1 VQNITGGVLT
11 LGGNTTA
18 LTLVLLPK
26 NFTGA
31 PVGQGSYYVLAD
43 AETKSF
49 CLEYAGSAV
58 SMQPLNA
65 SSIAPAAAGFA
76 WQLER
81 QPLEIGDGHLF
92 RLRSAVTSSA
102 GAVYVGYDRTV
113 SRFVPV
119 LGVDPLSSLRAS
131 VFTVTDVATISSP
144 ASIRQASGVYWLD
157 LGGAKVRA
165 YCDMETDGGGWMLA
179 LNYAHAAG
187 TDPDLSIRSLVK
199 GPPLLGAS
207 DLGSDESNS
216 SFAGGSWG
224 HLTRSALA
232 TVRAPARCRRAWP
245 LRPFPSRAHAQHAPP
260 LLPQRP
266 MYALLASMSGRWQLA
281 AARKDKPLPLALS
294 RLSPPIPAPSSHAGQ
309 HQLRALLRA
318 QQPGRH
324 VHYPLQDDVA
334 GAGVVPDQLHGVHG
348 ARSCRL

>member
-1 VQNITGGVLT
+1 MRVPASLFSPCPGALGLSTFTLKTSATDYVQNITDGVLT
-11 LGGNTTA
+11 LVDGNTTA
-18 LTLVLLPK
+18 LTFVLLPK

-31 PVGQGSYYVLAD
+31 PVGQGTYYVLAD
-43 AETKSF
+43 AASNTS
-49 CLEYAGSAV
+49 CLLYAGGSV
-58 SMQPLNA
+58 SMQPLAAGIAAA
-65 SSIAPAAAGFA
+65 SAGFA

-81 QPLEIGDGHLF
+81 QPLETGDGHLF

-102 GAVYVGYDRTV
+102 GAVYVGYNGT
-113 SRFVPV
+113 RFVPV

-131 VFTVTDVATISSP
+131 AFTVTDATTAGAP
-144 ASIRQASGVYWLD
+144 ASNRQASGVYWLN

-232 TVRAPARCRRAWP
+232 TVRTPARCQRS
-245 LRPFPSRAHAQHAPP
+245 LRPGGCFPFP
-260 LLPQRP
+260 LTHTHCMRRCCCRDYLC
-266 MYALLASMSGRWQLA
+266 
-281 AARKDKPLPLALS
+281 
-294 RLSPPIPAPSSHAGQ
+294 
-309 HQLRALLRA
+309 
-318 QQPGRH
+318 
-324 VHYPLQDDVA
+324 V
-334 GAGVVPDQLHGVHG
+334 
-348 ARSCRL
+348 RS

>member
-1 VQNITGGVLT
+1 MRVPASLFSPCPGALGLSTFTLNTSATEYVKTATGSTELVAGSS
-11 LGGNTTA
+11 GA
-18 LTLVLLPK
+18 LTFVLLPK

-31 PVGQGSYYVLAD
+31 PVGQGTYYALAD
-43 AETKSF
+43 AASNTS
-49 CLEYAGSAV
+49 CLLYAGGAM
-58 SMQPLNA
+58 SMQPLEAGIAAA
-65 SSIAPAAAGFA
+65 SAGFA

-81 QPLEIGDGHLF
+81 QPLETGDGHLF

-102 GAVYVGYDRTV
+102 GAVYVGYNGT
-113 SRFVPV
+113 RFVPV

-131 VFTVTDVATISSP
+131 AFTVTDATTTGAP
-144 ASIRQASGVYWLD
+144 ASNRQASGVYWLN

-224 HLTRSALA
+224 HLTRDALA
-232 TVRAPARCRRAWP
+232 TVRAPARCRRAWRPGGCAP
-245 LRPFPSRAHAQHAPP
+245 LPP
-260 LLPQRP
+260 LCCMRVCCCCCRD
-266 MYALLASMSGRWQLA
+266 YRC
-281 AARKDKPLPLALS
+281 
-294 RLSPPIPAPSSHAGQ
+294 
-309 HQLRALLRA
+309 
-318 QQPGRH
+318 
-324 VHYPLQDDVA
+324 V
-334 GAGVVPDQLHGVHG
+334 
-348 ARSCRL
+348 RS

>member
-1 VQNITGGVLT
+1 VQNVTGGELKLVS
-11 LGGNTTA
+11 GNATA
-18 LTLVLLPK
+18 LTFVLLPK

-31 PVGQGSYYVLAD
+31 PVGQGTYYALAD
-43 AETKSF
+43 APSNTS
-49 CLEYAGSAV
+49 CLYNVTDGTV
-58 SMQPLNA
+58 SMQPLDA
-65 SSIAPAAAGFA
+65 LSLAAAAAGFA

-81 QPLEIGDGHLF
+81 QPLEAGDGHLF

-102 GAVYVGYDRTV
+102 GAVYVGYNGT
-113 SRFVPV
+113 RFVPV

-131 VFTVTDVATISSP
+131 AFTVTDATTTGAP
-144 ASIRQASGVYWLD
+144 ASNRQASGVYWLN

-232 TVRAPARCRRAWP
+232 TVRAPARR
-245 LRPFPSRAHAQHAPP
+245 
-260 LLPQRP
+260 
-266 MYALLASMSGRWQLA
+266 
-281 AARKDKPLPLALS
+281 
-294 RLSPPIPAPSSHAGQ
+294 
-309 HQLRALLRA
+309 
-318 QQPGRH
+318 
-324 VHYPLQDDVA
+324 
-334 GAGVVPDQLHGVHG
+334 
-348 ARSCRL
+348 

>member
-43 AETKSF
+43 AATKSF

-65 SSIAPAAAGFA
+65 SNIAPAAAGFA

-179 LNYAHAAG
+179 LNYAHKAG

-245 LRPFPSRAHAQHAPP
+245 LRPFASRAHAQHAPP
-260 LLPQRP
+260 LLPQSP
-266 MYALLASMSGRWQLA
+266 MCALLASVSGRWRLA
-281 AARKDKPLPLALS
+281 AAREIRPSTQPLPHLHPCAFLPRRSTSAPCASTGAAAGTTRPLS
-294 RLSPPIPAPSSHAGQ
+294 TSR
-309 HQLRALLRA
+309 RR
-318 QQPGRH
+318 R
-324 VHYPLQDDVA
+324 
-334 GAGVVPDQLHGVHG
+334 
-348 ARSCRL
+348 RSWCRT